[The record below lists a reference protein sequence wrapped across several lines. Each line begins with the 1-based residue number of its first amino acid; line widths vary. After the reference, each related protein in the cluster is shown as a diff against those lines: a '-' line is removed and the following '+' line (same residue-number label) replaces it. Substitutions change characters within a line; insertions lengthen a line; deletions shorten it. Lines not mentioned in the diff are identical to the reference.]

1 MGRSGKK
8 KLVNMWV
15 NENALIRV
23 KKKKKTSVFEAIKI
37 AWKYILSRGNLNK
50 SVLSLR
56 IAGEEGINID

>member
-23 KKKKKTSVFEAIKI
+23 KKKKTSVFEAIKI

>member
-23 KKKKKTSVFEAIKI
+23 KKKTSVFEAIKI
-37 AWKYILSRGNLNK
+37 AWKYILSWGNLNK

>member
-23 KKKKKTSVFEAIKI
+23 KKKKTSVFEAIKI

-56 IAGEEGINID
+56 LAGEEGINID